1 MKYLFIFVFV
11 FALLKFF
18 VFKNVKNKIVFIIIC
33 ATTILFGVL
42 NFAYDLSFADLLKRW
57 M

>member
-1 MKYLFIFVFV
+1 MKYLFIFVFIWT
-11 FALLKFF
+11 LLKFF

-42 NFAYDLSFADLLKRW
+42 NLAYDLSFADLLKRW